1 MKRILWRN
9 PMNWINNKIPIQ
21 KRYILA
27 KIQSTQLK
35 CHSTNS
41 HTVLK
46 PKSRRPVSYIKWL
59 ISCSK
64 FSDFFLEIQGCLFFA
79 IEFVGISKKFYREVK
94 VIHPKYYNIW
104 KKLLSTAIWADKN
117 GLVSGRIACI
127 SSKNLRYETI

>member
-64 FSDFFLEIQGCLFFA
+64 FSDFFLKSWAAFSLPSSLWESQKSFT
-79 IEFVGISKKFYREVK
+79 EKSKLY
-94 VIHPKYYNIW
+94 IPSTINIW
-104 KKLLSTAIWADKN
+104 KKVLTKAILPDKKWA
-117 GLVSGRIACI
+117 GRLV
-127 SSKNLRYETI
+127 KLKY